1 MNTTDEKVEV
11 TVEDVK
17 NSAPGEGNVSVVIE
31 TESLVNGKLRET
43 SIEVREAD
51 APAVAV
57 ALLNPNTATT
67 ELPSCA
73 DLPAAVRCLGAGVV
87 HVASDGHVR
96 VHLQFESGQV
106 LPIEMSH
113 AAAMALCR
121 GLGEHIGATL
131 Q

>member
-1 MNTTDEKVEV
+1 MNTADEKVQI

-17 NSAPGEGNVSVVIE
+17 HSTPGDASVVIE
-31 TESLVNGKLRET
+31 TESRVNGKLRET

-51 APAVAV
+51 ASAVAV
-57 ALLNPNTATT
+57 ALLNPDA
-67 ELPSCA
+67 EPVDSSSDG
-73 DLPAAVRCLGAGVV
+73 DLPAVVRCLGAGVV
-87 HVASDGHVR
+87 HIASDGQVR

-121 GLGEHIGATL
+121 GLGEHTGVTV

>member
-1 MNTTDEKVEV
+1 MNTAGEKVQV

-17 NSAPGEGNVSVVIE
+17 NSASNDASVVIE
-31 TESLVNGKLRET
+31 TESRVNGKLRET

-57 ALLNPNTATT
+57 ALLSPVT
-67 ELPSCA
+67 EPADSPRDA

-87 HVASDGHVR
+87 HTASDGQVR

-106 LPIEMSH
+106 LPIEMSR

-121 GLGEHIGATL
+121 GLSEHTGMTR

>member
-1 MNTTDEKVEV
+1 MNTAGEKVQV

-17 NSAPGEGNVSVVIE
+17 NSASNDASVVIE
-31 TESLVNGKLRET
+31 TESRVNGKLRET

-57 ALLNPNTATT
+57 ALLSPET
-67 ELPSCA
+67 EPVDPPCDA

-87 HVASDGHVR
+87 HTASDGQVR

-106 LPIEMSH
+106 LPIEMSR

-121 GLGEHIGATL
+121 GLSEHTGMTR

>member
-1 MNTTDEKVEV
+1 MNTADEKVQV

-17 NSAPGEGNVSVVIE
+17 NSASGNASVVIE
-31 TESLVNGKLRET
+31 TESRVNGKLRET

-57 ALLNPNTATT
+57 ALLNPETKSVDSS
-67 ELPSCA
+67 PDG
-73 DLPAAVRCLGAGVV
+73 DLPDAVRCLGAGVV

-121 GLGEHIGATL
+121 GLGEHTGVTL

>member
-1 MNTTDEKVEV
+1 MNTADEKVQV

-17 NSAPGEGNVSVVIE
+17 NSASGDASVVIE
-31 TESLVNGKLRET
+31 TESRVNGKLRET
-43 SIEVREAD
+43 SIEVREVD

-57 ALLNPNTATT
+57 ALLNPDTDPDDS
-67 ELPSCA
+67 PS
-73 DLPAAVRCLGAGVV
+73 DLDFPAAVRCLGAGVV

-121 GLGEHIGATL
+121 GLGEHTGVTL

>member
-1 MNTTDEKVEV
+1 MNTVDEKVQV
-11 TVEDVK
+11 SVEDVK
-17 NSAPGEGNVSVVIE
+17 NSALGDASVVIE
-31 TESLVNGKLRET
+31 TESRVNGKLRET
-43 SIEVREAD
+43 SIEVREED

-57 ALLNPNTATT
+57 ALLNPNT
-67 ELPSCA
+67 EPVESPSDG
-73 DLPAAVRCLGAGVV
+73 DLPVAVRCLGAGVV
-87 HVASDGHVR
+87 HTDSDDYVR

-121 GLGEHIGATL
+121 GLVEHTGVTL

>member
-1 MNTTDEKVEV
+1 MNTAGEKVQV

-17 NSAPGEGNVSVVIE
+17 NSASSDASVVIE
-31 TESLVNGKLRET
+31 TESRVNGKLRET

-57 ALLNPNTATT
+57 ALLSPVT
-67 ELPSCA
+67 EPADSSRDA

-87 HVASDGHVR
+87 HTASDDQVR

-106 LPIEMSH
+106 LPIEMSR

-121 GLGEHIGATL
+121 GLSEHTGMTR

>member
-1 MNTTDEKVEV
+1 MNAADEKVQV

-17 NSAPGEGNVSVVIE
+17 DSTPGNASVVIE
-31 TESLVNGKLRET
+31 TESRVNGKLRET

-51 APAVAV
+51 ASALAV
-57 ALLNPNTATT
+57 ALLNPDT
-67 ELPSCA
+67 PPVDSSSDV

-87 HVASDGHVR
+87 HAASDGQVR
-96 VHLQFESGQV
+96 VHLQFESGQI

-121 GLGEHIGATL
+121 GLSDHIRTNSH
-131 Q
+131 

>member
-1 MNTTDEKVEV
+1 MNTAGEKVQV
-11 TVEDVK
+11 TIEDVK
-17 NSAPGEGNVSVVIE
+17 NSAPGEASVVIE
-31 TESLVNGKLRET
+31 TESRVNGKLRET

-57 ALLNPNTATT
+57 ALLNPDT
-67 ELPSCA
+67 EPVDSSSDV

-87 HVASDGHVR
+87 HTASDGQVR

-106 LPIEMSH
+106 LPIEMSQ

-121 GLGEHIGATL
+121 GLSEHTGATL